1 MIGQNPFKN
10 PTTNEKQRRKKEAR
24 KYPTKYYQSKSHLN
38 GLKHNLNEANLN

>member
-10 PTTNEKQRRKKEAR
+10 STTSKKQRRKEEAR
-24 KYPTKYYQSKSHLN
+24 KYQTKYYQSKSHLN